1 MSVSPSEKNSVCFSV
16 TAEAGPS
23 VLPRV
28 LDYFTKRGL
37 VPDFLEAAR
46 SGNALAVEL
55 HMIGMELELA
65 RYIGRCLER
74 IFEVEQVEVS
84 EKRYA
89 DAA

>member
-1 MSVSPSEKNSVCFSV
+1 MSVLTSEKATVCFSV

-28 LDYFTKRGL
+28 LDYFSKRGL
-37 VPDFLEAAR
+37 VPDFFEATR
-46 SGNALAVEL
+46 SGDALSVEL
-55 HMIGMELELA
+55 HMIDMELELA
-65 RYIGRCLER
+65 RYIGRCLDR
-74 IFEVEQVEVS
+74 IFEVDRVQVS